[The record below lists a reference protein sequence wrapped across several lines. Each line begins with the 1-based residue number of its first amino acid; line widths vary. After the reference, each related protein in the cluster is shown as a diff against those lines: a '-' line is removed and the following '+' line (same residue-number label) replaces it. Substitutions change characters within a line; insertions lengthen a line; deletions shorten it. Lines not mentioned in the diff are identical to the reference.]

1 VLPTPSTAYTE
12 YSILRA
18 QHTLITAYMAYCII
32 LLSTAFCSLPASHL
46 SADHAVLNSL
56 HSHNYNLTHELS
68 LSSHHTFF
76 PNNRFQIVRLLVLL
90 QPPLIMASKCI
101 YTFAPLLPPSTSRDL
116 FNHGLQ
122 VHHQTR
128 SITASKCIS
137 KYAKVQY
144 PRASLNLL
152 HYTLQVYLQT
162 QLIGA
167 SRLT

>member
-1 VLPTPSTAYTE
+1 
-12 YSILRA
+12 
-18 QHTLITAYMAYCII
+18 MYCII
-32 LLSTAFCSLPASHL
+32 PRSTVPCSQPVSHI

-76 PNNRFQIVRLLVLL
+76 PNNRLQIVRLLALL

-101 YTFAPLLPPSTSRDL
+101 YTFAPLLPPSTTRDL

-122 VHHQTR
+122 VHLQTR

-137 KYAKVQY
+137 EFTR
-144 PRASLNLL
+144 PRPPIASPNSLDHGLQSASPNLL
-152 HYTLQVYLQT
+152 YHGPGVYP
-162 QLIGA
+162 
-167 SRLT
+167 